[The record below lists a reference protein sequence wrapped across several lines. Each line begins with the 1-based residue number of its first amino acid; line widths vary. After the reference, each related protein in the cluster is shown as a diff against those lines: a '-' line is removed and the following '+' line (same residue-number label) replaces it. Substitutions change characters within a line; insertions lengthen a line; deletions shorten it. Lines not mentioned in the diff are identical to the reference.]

1 MAPAESNERKWIL
14 LLCAV
19 AAIHVFVFSAA
30 FPFFNV
36 VDEEAHFDLAVKS
49 SHGHVPRALEP
60 MCDESRQFYVFY
72 LSQEYVLPA
81 RAGHLFPPP
90 MWDWPTNQAAPV
102 LAARMSQ
109 WNDPNHESSQPPLY
123 YSLAGLWWLL
133 GKMCG
138 FHGGYLLY
146 WLRFLNLPLI
156 AALVWLGY
164 LAARLLFPANPF
176 LRLAVPA
183 LLAFFPQASFYA
195 IDNDVL
201 CPLCFGV
208 AFLLLVRFDQAG
220 TPGIG
225 LGMAA
230 GLALAA
236 TFLTKLTNL
245 PLLAVAALFLAAK
258 VWHLA
263 RAGKLRAAVPALLA
277 LALSAGLPMA
287 GWLVWCRFNYGDWT
301 GTAAKIQFLGWTHK
315 SLSQWWH
322 HPIFTPQ
329 GFGLFFTQLV
339 ATFWQGGF
347 LWHGQSPALPGVDAI
362 YVMLSVVFVALAL
375 AGLRSRSAAAT
386 GSQRHALWFGF
397 WSLAAAIAFFG
408 FLSIIYDFHDCVRPS
423 RAQPYFMFG
432 RLMLGGLIP
441 FVILFAYGL
450 DRALSRVKKQWI
462 GRLVLA
468 AMILFMLISE
478 CAVDWPVFSS
488 PYNWYHLP
496 P

>member
-14 LLCAV
+14 LLCA
-19 AAIHVFVFSAA
+19 AAAVHVFVFSAA

-36 VDEEAHFDLAVKS
+36 VDEEAHFDLAVKY

-60 MCDESRQFYVFY
+60 MCDESHRYYVFY

-81 RAGHLFPPP
+81 PAGHPFPPP

-138 FHGGYLLY
+138 FHGGFLLY
-146 WLRFLNLPLI
+146 WLRFLNLALV

-164 LAARLLFPANPF
+164 LTARLLFPANQF
-176 LRLAVPA
+176 MRLSVPA

-208 AFLLLVRFDQAG
+208 AFILLVRFDQAD

-225 LGMAA
+225 LGTAA

-245 PLLAVAALFLAAK
+245 PLLAVAALFLAFK
-258 VWHLA
+258 VWRLA
-263 RAGKLRAAVPALLA
+263 RGRKIAGGRAGVAGLGLVRRAAH
-277 LALSAGLPMA
+277 AGLA
-287 GWLVWCRFNYGDWT
+287 G
-301 GTAAKIQFLGWTHK
+301 
-315 SLSQWWH
+315 
-322 HPIFTPQ
+322 
-329 GFGLFFTQLV
+329 
-339 ATFWQGGF
+339 
-347 LWHGQSPALPGVDAI
+347 
-362 YVMLSVVFVALAL
+362 VV
-375 AGLRSRSAAAT
+375 
-386 GSQRHALWFGF
+386 
-397 WSLAAAIAFFG
+397 
-408 FLSIIYDFHDCVRPS
+408 
-423 RAQPYFMFG
+423 
-432 RLMLGGLIP
+432 
-441 FVILFAYGL
+441 
-450 DRALSRVKKQWI
+450 
-462 GRLVLA
+462 
-468 AMILFMLISE
+468 
-478 CAVDWPVFSS
+478 PV
-488 PYNWYHLP
+488 
-496 P
+496 